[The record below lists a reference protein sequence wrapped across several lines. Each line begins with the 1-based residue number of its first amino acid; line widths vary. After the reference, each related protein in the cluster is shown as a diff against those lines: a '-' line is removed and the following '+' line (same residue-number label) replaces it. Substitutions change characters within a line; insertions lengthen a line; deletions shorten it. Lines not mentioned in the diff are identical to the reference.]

1 MEGEDS
7 PAEAAAMSTI
17 LGKRKSMTTAGPDSG
32 QLPAGDRFP
41 GAFPAMQPAAAA
53 NTGETDAESEDE
65 EAEEEDTNQMSLADG
80 QFEAELPA
88 RMQRFLDDEL
98 EVLRV
103 RARMRLRPGR
113 AFADCAFLA
122 ASLLCPGVVICY
134 GLQGMLLSRY
144 RCTHF

>member
-17 LGKRKSMTTAGPDSG
+17 LGKRKSWTAAGLDSL
-32 QLPAGDRFP
+32 LPASDAFP

-103 RARMRLRPGR
+103 RARMRQCPAH
-113 AFADCAFLA
+113 AFADCARVCHRTRPPIRTSPATISQLHGFDV
-122 ASLLCPGVVICY
+122 S
-134 GLQGMLLSRY
+134 
-144 RCTHF
+144 